1 MSAAGH
7 APPPFFKR
15 GPAPLVR
22 LAFFSSLSILL
33 LIADLRFHTLEWARL
48 AVATAAWP
56 LQRAAWLPID
66 AAENFSDYFARV
78 SALQKENETIR
89 RHQLEAAHLL
99 LRQHHLE
106 DENRRLRTLLD
117 LRARQ
122 PVSGQIAEI
131 IYAARDP
138 FSRRVIL
145 DKGLQHGLQSGQA
158 VIDERGV
165 IGQVTRVFPLTA
177 EVTLLTDKQQMIP
190 VQVQRN
196 GLRAVLAGAG
206 DSLEL
211 RFLAAN
217 TEVQPGDILVT
228 SGLDDIYLP
237 GLPVAT
243 ITRIDRNASY
253 TFARIVC
260 TPLAALDHHSLVL
273 VLAPRAA
280 QPSRPDE
287 MAAPA
292 PVAGEDKRIRR
303 GAR

>member
-1 MSAAGH
+1 MSVVGH

-22 LAFFSSLSILL
+22 LAFFASLSILL
-33 LIADLRFHTLEWARL
+33 LIADLRLHTMEWARL

-78 SALQKENETIR
+78 STLQKENDALH
-89 RHQLEAAHLL
+89 RHQLEATHLL

-106 DENRRLRTLLD
+106 EENHRLRALLD
-117 LRARQ
+117 LRAQQ
-122 PVSGQIAEI
+122 PVSGQVAEI

-145 DKGLQHGLQSGQA
+145 DKGTQHGVQPGQ
-158 VIDERGV
+158 VIIDDLGV

-177 EVTLLTDKQQMIP
+177 EVTLITDKQQMTP
-190 VQVQRN
+190 VQVQRT

-206 DSLEL
+206 DNLEL

-217 TEVQPGDILVT
+217 AEVQPGDILVT
-228 SGLDDIYLP
+228 SGLDDTYLP

-243 ITRIDRNASY
+243 VTRIDRNTSY
-253 TFARIVC
+253 TFARIIC
-260 TPLAALDHHSLVL
+260 APRAALDRHSLVL

-280 QPSRPDE
+280 LSPRAGEP
-287 MAAPA
+287 AAPA
-292 PVAGEDKRIRR
+292 TAVEQGKRIRR